1 MRNTPVR
8 RLATLALLSAAAV
21 VLCLLVRFPIF
32 PSAPWLE
39 YDAGDIPLIF
49 SSFLYGPWWGLAVT
63 AVACV
68 IQGLTVSA
76 GSGWIG
82 IVMHLCATGA
92 LVVAAGLIYRKRP
105 KQSLAAMVIGA
116 VIAILLMLPLNLI
129 FTPLYGTPIE
139 AVKQMLFPVILP
151 FNAIKF
157 GVNAVVAWLLYK
169 PLQSFLQNREK

>member
-1 MRNTPVR
+1 MQHSPVR
-8 RLATLALLSAAAV
+8 RLATLAILAAAAV

-39 YDAGDIPLIF
+39 YDAGDVPLIF
-49 SSFLYGPWWGLAVT
+49 SAFLYGPWWGLAVT

-92 LVVAAGLIYRKRP
+92 LVIVAGYCYRKWPGR
-105 KQSLAAMVIGA
+105 SLAAMLAGA
-116 VIAILLMLPLNLI
+116 VVAILLMLPLNLI
-129 FTPLYGTPIE
+129 FTPLYGTPVE

-157 GVNAVVAWLLYK
+157 GANSLVAWLLYK
-169 PLQSFLQNREK
+169 PLQSFLKNREE

>member
-1 MRNTPVR
+1 MQDTSTR
-8 RLATLALLSAAAV
+8 RLATLAILAAAAI

-49 SSFLYGPWWGLAVT
+49 SAFLYGPWWGLAVT

-92 LVVAAGLIYRKRP
+92 LVIVAGLIYRKAP
-105 KQSLAAMVIGA
+105 KRSLIAMIVGAAV
-116 VIAILLMLPLNLI
+116 AIVLMIPLNLI
-129 FTPLYGTPIE
+129 FTPLYGTPVE
-139 AVKQMLFPVILP
+139 AVKQMLLPVILP

-157 GVNAVVAWLLYK
+157 GVNAVVAWVLYK
-169 PLQSFLQNREK
+169 PLQRFLKNREE